1 MSLVLTLDQC
11 AHKHASRT
19 QCPVIDCIEVHGSQ
33 ILTLC
38 LDALCCF
45 GGVLGPCGHRVLGSL
60 AKTPL
65 FLLMSQ
71 LTFSWQ
77 MVAQSS
83 AAKKT
88 SMLKEDLLYMW
99 RGYLW
104 ELLSLLA
111 SVVPRGGGAAGCSDL
126 RTPQAPHHDSA
137 RHPDGTACQLVSFR
151 GRGG

>member
-1 MSLVLTLDQC
+1 M
-11 AHKHASRT
+11 HT
-19 QCPVIDCIEVHGSQ
+19 QTRFSTYSVPVIDCIEVHGSQ

-65 FLLMSQ
+65 FLLVSQ

-99 RGYLW
+99 RGYL
-104 ELLSLLA
+104 
-111 SVVPRGGGAAGCSDL
+111 
-126 RTPQAPHHDSA
+126 
-137 RHPDGTACQLVSFR
+137 
-151 GRGG
+151 